1 LKKLKLVSFVML
13 LSLTLVVSLACSTA
27 TSTTT
32 PTPAVTPTPEEVAPL
47 PKQAR
52 LRAATTTSL
61 YDTGLWGYL
70 EPMFEKKY
78 NVELDVIYAGSGKAL
93 ELGRRGD
100 VDVITVHSK
109 AEEEQFVAEGYSAKR
124 IPFAYNYYLIVGPQN
139 DPAGIKG
146 MTPEDAFKKL
156 MEVGKA
162 SPADVKFVSRGDN
175 SGTHAMEKTIWEKI
189 GYTYDQVGKAGAW
202 YVEAGGGMGPTLV
215 MASEMSGYTLTDIG
229 TFVAFKGKLSLVP
242 LVDKGDILLNVY
254 SAIAVNPQKVTGVN
268 NEMANKLIEFLTST
282 EIQDLT
288 GKYGVKEYG
297 IQSFIPCYGKCE

>member
-1 LKKLKLVSFVML
+1 MKKLKLVSFVML